1 MKEDEA
7 KEFIAKHF
15 KDYDKLFKNYQ
26 TKQLTYDFP
35 DVYEVTPKRTNH
47 DQQFLH
53 RLSILK
59 KLETKTIIEDT
70 KPTQR
75 HIKKPQSAC
84 LKSSVILTQERKTPA
99 MKKRFYNNNND
110 QNGNPQRMKPVK
122 SYTDP
127 CITKTKKE
135 ERVRKKSSPSRN
147 QKITPPLTQFITL
160 NSHENKLLVKKLN
173 DVSLKP
179 FNTDSKNDHSS
190 FKTIDKKD
198 MLARKKTSILS
209 HINRVSTSNLANNKD
224 YRPTLRTQTSFD
236 QAKQDKIGRYKT
248 NNTISIRKINIK
260 HLKLI
265 NNKVVIKNDT
275 SKDNKTKNNF
285 DESLQKGKAPTR
297 KEVPVPK
304 REKTIL
310 TSSPTKTKFYM
321 NFVKTDH
328 NFRIQDD
335 FFDRS
340 FKTLL
345 T

>member
-35 DVYEVTPKRTNH
+35 DVCEVTPKRTNN

-70 KPTQR
+70 KPTLR

-84 LKSSVILTQERKTPA
+84 LKSRVILTQERKTPA
-99 MKKRFYNNNND
+99 MKKRSYNNND

-147 QKITPPLTQFITL
+147 QKITPPPTQFITL

-179 FNTDSKNDHSS
+179 FNTDSKSNHSS

-209 HINRVSTSNLANNKD
+209 HINRVSTSILANNKD

-236 QAKQDKIGRYKT
+236 QAKQDKIG
-248 NNTISIRKINIK
+248 SG
-260 HLKLI
+260 H
-265 NNKVVIKNDT
+265 
-275 SKDNKTKNNF
+275 DNFT
-285 DESLQKGKAPTR
+285 
-297 KEVPVPK
+297 
-304 REKTIL
+304 
-310 TSSPTKTKFYM
+310 
-321 NFVKTDH
+321 
-328 NFRIQDD
+328 
-335 FFDRS
+335 
-340 FKTLL
+340 
-345 T
+345 

>member
-26 TKQLTYDFP
+26 TKQFTYDFP
-35 DVYEVTPKRTNH
+35 NVYEVIPKRTNT

-59 KLETKTIIEDT
+59 KLETKTITEDT
-70 KPTQR
+70 KSTQR

-84 LKSSVILTQERKTPA
+84 LKSRVILTQEQKTPS
-99 MKKRFYNNNND
+99 MKKRSYNNNN
-110 QNGNPQRMKPVK
+110 NHNSNPQRLEAVK

-135 ERVRKKSSPSRN
+135 EKIRKKSSLSQN
-147 QKITPPLTQFITL
+147 QKITPPPAQFITL
-160 NSHENKLLVKKLN
+160 NSHEKELLLKKLN

-179 FNTDSKNDHSS
+179 FNTDSKSDRSS

-209 HINRVSTSNLANNKD
+209 HINRVSTSNLTNNKE
-224 YRPTLRTQTSFD
+224 YAPTLRTQTSFD
-236 QAKQDKIGRYKT
+236 QAKQDKMGRYRT
-248 NNTISIRKINIK
+248 NNTITIRKIHIK

-265 NNKVVIKNDT
+265 HDKVVIKKDT
-275 SKDNKTKNNF
+275 SKDKKTKYNF

-304 REKTIL
+304 TEETIL
-310 TSSPTKTKFYM
+310 SSSPTKKKIYM

-335 FFDRS
+335 FFDRP
-340 FKTLL
+340 FKILL